1 MSRAHK
7 TQKALEMEN
16 SRMVL
21 APPPRGV
28 LYKRPP
34 CLSVQYSVIKPAP
47 SCLRVLRDEEWEVR
61 RDPLALRLTGDDPV
75 PVGIADPVVMAEL
88 RFAMPAVAVGAV
100 PALAKAG
107 PVTAT
112 GRGSA
117 CPQTSQYPS

>member
-1 MSRAHK
+1 
-7 TQKALEMEN
+7 
-16 SRMVL
+16 
-21 APPPRGV
+21 
-28 LYKRPP
+28 
-34 CLSVQYSVIKPAP
+34 
-47 SCLRVLRDEEWEVR
+47 VLRDEEWEVR

-75 PVGIADPVVMAEL
+75 PVVIADPVVMAEL